1 MKKLR
6 KQKSKRKNHLNLG
19 DFFFF
24 LLFSCSSAK
33 KSVTLQAKT
42 GKLLYYNIMKRIV
55 LSILCAI
62 FTLSLVAKSVT
73 PAASLPAY
81 YEKIDGKSGKTLFDA
96 VQTVTKVGYSSLGYD
111 GLWTA
116 FKTTDKKNNGQVW
129 DMYSDCNW
137 TFGSDQCGS
146 YSSECDCYNREHS
159 IPKSW
164 FGGST
169 SGPGCDI
176 FHLVPTDGKV
186 NGMRSNYAFGEV
198 SSASYTYDGAKK
210 GSAKSI
216 TITGGN
222 TIAGNT
228 GTTISASGTVFE
240 PRDEYKGDFARG
252 YMGSLL
258 RWAGEKAFTTGEGSD
273 IFTTTFTTGSFGL
286 TKYGVALL
294 MKWHRQDPVS
304 KKEIDRNNGIQQTQG
319 NRNPFIDYPYLAEYI
334 WGEKAGETLYLDDI
348 MTAYDADFVLGE
360 SDGSREDVVH
370 TPVLSVSNTTV
381 NFPSVLVDEESS
393 VSIKVT
399 GVYLTSS
406 VTLTISGEDADMF
419 ETSCSSLT
427 INEANSSITQ
437 NNVILTYVP
446 TEKGQHTATLQIA
459 SQGAETLTVK
469 LYGACNAAC
478 QVTWMVNG
486 EEYTAG
492 NPTTSL
498 AAGSKVTT
506 IPIAPKSPC
515 TESNQFV
522 GWSEEVIDKPQD
534 DMPADLFSDASE
546 APAVSHDV
554 IYNAVFA
561 TLEETEI
568 LATPAAPVTMDLD
581 NTDGWTLFGL
591 IRDTKHWRMVKDSYI
606 ESPSINIASIIS
618 ITINMRTYGGTSYNT
633 IEFSANGTK
642 IGELKAANK
651 TLNTYTWT
659 PTTTLSGSGSLR
671 FTSKTN
677 TDQNGPALS
686 SIHIEMAGGG
696 AITEYYYSNYVT
708 YCGPTTDIVEV
719 QHSKQVGNKVIRN
732 GQLLIEYNGVYYNT
746 VGQQVQ

>member
-1 MKKLR
+1 
-6 KQKSKRKNHLNLG
+6 
-19 DFFFF
+19 
-24 LLFSCSSAK
+24 
-33 KSVTLQAKT
+33 
-42 GKLLYYNIMKRIV
+42 MKRILLLV
-55 LSILCAI
+55 VCGFFAFAI
-62 FTLSLVAKSVT
+62 AAKTVT

-81 YEKIDGKSGKTLFDA
+81 YAKVDGKSGKALFDA
-96 VQTVTKVGYSSLGYD
+96 VQTVTKTGYSSLGYD

-116 FKTTDKKNNGQVW
+116 FKTTDKKSNGQVW
-129 DMYSDCNW
+129 DMYSNCNW

-146 YSSECDCYNREHS
+146 YSNECDCYNREHS

-228 GTTISASGTVFE
+228 GATISASGTVFE

-258 RWAGEKAFTTGEGSD
+258 RWAGEKSFTSGEGSD
-273 IFTTTFTTGSFGL
+273 IFTTNFSTGSFGL

-334 WGEKAGETLYLDDI
+334 WGEKAGETLYLEDI

-360 SDGSREDVVH
+360 SDGSREDVVR
-370 TPVLSVSNTTV
+370 TPVLSVSTTTV
-381 NFPSVLVDEESS
+381 NFPSVLMDEESS
-393 VSIKVT
+393 ISIKVT
-399 GVYLTSS
+399 GMYLTSD

-419 ETSCSSLT
+419 EASCSSLT
-427 INEANSSITQ
+427 IAEANSSITK

-446 TEKGQHTATLQIA
+446 TEKGQHSGVLQIA
-459 SQGAETLTVK
+459 SAGAETLTVK

-478 QVTWMVNG
+478 QVIWMVNG

-492 NPTTSL
+492 NPTNSL
-498 AAGSKVTT
+498 AAGSKVTQLPT
-506 IPIAPKSPC
+506 APSSPC
-515 TESNQFV
+515 AESNQFV
-522 GWSEEVIDKPQD
+522 GWSEDVITTPQD
-534 DMPADLFSDASE
+534 DVPADLFSDASE
-546 APAVSHDV
+546 APTVAHDV
-554 IYNAVFA
+554 VYNAVFA
-561 TLEETEI
+561 TLEESEI
-568 LATPAAPVTMDLD
+568 YESLAAPISMDLN
-581 NTDGWTLFGL
+581 NTEGWKLSGL
-591 IRDTKHWRMVKDSYI
+591 IKDTKHWRMVSDSYI
-606 ESPSINIASIIS
+606 ESPSLNASQITS

-633 IEFSANGTK
+633 IEFTLNGTK

-651 TLNTYTWT
+651 TLSDYKWT
-659 PTTTLSGSGSLR
+659 PTSTLSGVGALR
-671 FTSKTN
+671 FSSKTN

-686 SIHIEMAGGG
+686 RIYIEMAGGG
-696 AITEYYYSNYVT
+696 VITEYYYSNYVT
-708 YCGPTTDIVEV
+708 SCGPTTDIIEV
-719 QHSKQVGNKVIRN
+719 QQPQSMGKKLLRD
-732 GQLLIEYNGVYYNT
+732 GQLMIEYNGVYYNT
-746 VGQQVQ
+746 IGQSLNF